1 MVSLSVCSTCR
12 HRVSH
17 REQAS
22 FFETLLWTV
31 ASAREDVPHNRSR
44 MCAQRYRMGVW
55 LGVWITAVPPG
66 LGWERVEFC
75 GSDRVHPRP
84 GVCTEEGR
92 LARKVERVGKR
103 ADGDGRA
110 TGDGACDIGE
120 DGVPVELVGGRLH

>member
-84 GVCTEEGR
+84 GARAEEAR
-92 LARKVERVGKR
+92 LARQVERVGKR
-103 ADGDGRA
+103 VVGVGRVP
-110 TGDGACDIGE
+110 GDGAGDVVE
-120 DGVPVELVGGRLH
+120 VAVPVELVGRG